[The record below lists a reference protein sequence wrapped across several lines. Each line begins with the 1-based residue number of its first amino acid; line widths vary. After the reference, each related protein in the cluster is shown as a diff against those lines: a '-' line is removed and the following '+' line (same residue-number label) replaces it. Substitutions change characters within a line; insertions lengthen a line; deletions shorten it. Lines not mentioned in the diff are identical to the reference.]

1 MNLPLLSDRSARIND
16 AVMRHHA
23 NATVQL
29 AADGP
34 AWAVAYDVALPE
46 ASPFA
51 DAATVPQHTV
61 SMWLQG
67 IGDLAEGGEI
77 ILTTAHWP
85 LGQRCRV
92 STPVVPD
99 SSGWAVFAVVPLPP
113 VQPVVL

>member
-1 MNLPLLSDRSARIND
+1 MLLATSRQDRING
-16 AVMRHHA
+16 AVARAHA

-29 AADGP
+29 TASGP
-34 AWAVAYDVALPE
+34 AWAAAYDVALPE

-51 DAATVPQHTV
+51 DAATVPQYTV

-67 IGDLAEGGEI
+67 IGDLAEGDEI

-92 STPVVPD
+92 STSVVPD
-99 SSGWAVFAVVPLPP
+99 SGGWAVFSVVPLPP

>member
-1 MNLPLLSDRSARIND
+1 MSLAPFAALEQRLNR
-16 AVMRHHA
+16 AVQGRLA

-29 AADGP
+29 TAGGP
-34 AWAVAYDVALPE
+34 AWAAAYDVALPE

-51 DAATVPQHTV
+51 DAATVPQYTV

-67 IGDLAEGGEI
+67 IGDLAEGDEI

-92 STPVVPD
+92 STSVVPD
-99 SSGWAVFAVVPLPP
+99 SGGWAVFSVVPLPP

>member
-1 MNLPLLSDRSARIND
+1 MTLATFAALESRLNSAVQRRLS
-16 AVMRHHA
+16 

-77 ILTTAHWP
+77 ILTTGHWP

-99 SSGWAVFAVVPLPP
+99 SSGWAVFSVVPLPP